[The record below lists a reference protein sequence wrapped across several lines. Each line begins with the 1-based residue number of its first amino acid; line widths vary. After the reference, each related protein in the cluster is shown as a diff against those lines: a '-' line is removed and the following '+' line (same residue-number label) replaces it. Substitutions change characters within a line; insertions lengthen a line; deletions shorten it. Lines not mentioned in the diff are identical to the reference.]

1 VPRSEI
7 HRLEPHA
14 VLPGGRL
21 VVSGSGFDVRPGHLP
36 AVLLGG
42 VRARVVRASSR
53 QLVVEV
59 PADVAGGRQALSIEG
74 LEGATPLVNVGV
86 VLSAGVHQVDSPVY
100 DKQGRLYATLSG
112 QRGQQT
118 PVSIFRVGLDGAR
131 EPLVTGLGNATSLA
145 FGPDGHL
152 YVSSRFEGT
161 VSRVSETGEVEK
173 FAEGLGVA
181 FGLAF
186 NSAGDLL
193 VGDRSGSILR
203 VDRQG
208 HSTTLATV
216 PPSVAAFHLAMAP
229 DDTLVV
235 SAPTLNSA
243 DSLYRVSPAGEVTR
257 WVDGFGR
264 PQGLAF
270 DTHGVL
276 HVVDALAGDSGV
288 YRLSSD
294 GQRTLVASGAGLIGV
309 AFDPTD
315 GTMTVC
321 TDETIYRVPEAP

>member
-7 HRLEPHA
+7 QRLEPHA

-36 AVLLGG
+36 TVTLGG

-53 QLVVEV
+53 QLVVDV

-74 LEGATPLVNVGV
+74 LEGATPFVNVGA
-86 VLSAGVHQVDSPVY
+86 VLSSGVHQVDSPVY
-100 DKQGRLYATLSG
+100 DRQGRLYATLSG

-208 HSTTLATV
+208 RSTTLATI

-243 DSLYRVSPAGEVTR
+243 DSLYRISPAGDVTR

-321 TDETIYRVPEAP
+321 TDETIYRIPEAP